1 MNFIFTLAQYAP
13 YYTESSGY
21 AMNQG
26 SGMYSGISIIGVGLI
41 LLAGLIGGIV
51 QSRMQASVKKYSAEP
66 APLTGAQVARRMLDS
81 YGLHHVQVTHTPGA
95 LTDHYNPANHTVN
108 LSDTVYSQATVAA
121 MAVAAHECGHAVQHA
136 TAYGPLTLRTALV
149 PTVQIASNWMQ
160 WVLLAGILLIEVF
173 PTILL
178 IGIILFAL
186 TTLFSFVTLP
196 VEIDAS
202 QRACRWLCAARI
214 TTPQDQPNAEAALRA
229 AAYTYVVA
237 AHGTHA
243 TLRNNVMIFL
253 GSSNDD

>member
-1 MNFIFTLAQYAP
+1 MNVTSAWIIF
-13 YYTESSGY
+13 
-21 AMNQG
+21 
-26 SGMYSGISIIGVGLI
+26 GVVA
-41 LLAGLIGGIV
+41 LLSWIV
-51 QSRMQASVKKYSAEP
+51 QISLNSKFKKYSQI
-66 APLTGAQVARRMLDS
+66 PLPNGMTGADVARKMLRDN
-81 YGLHHVQVTHTPGA
+81 GITNVTVQATNGF
-95 LTDHYNPANHTVN
+95 LTDHYNPTNHTVN
-108 LSDTVYSQATVAA
+108 LSENVYNSCSIAA
-121 MAVAAHECGHAVQHA
+121 AAVAAHECGHAVQHA

-214 TTPQDQPNAEAALRA
+214 TSPQDQPKAEAALRA

-237 AHGTHA
+237 ALGSLA
-243 TLRNNVMIFL
+243 TLLYYVMIFL